1 MSKKKKVV
9 LERLRDNV
17 NELTVYLDWE
27 RDENNYLRT
36 RISKLE
42 EIMRAYDIKIPDD
55 GWDLPIG

>member
-1 MSKKKKVV
+1 MIKKKKVV